1 MDETPAPKE
10 RKKSKL
16 LLIIIIII
24 ILLLIGLALW
34 FFIFRDKGGEVSDG
48 GSKNN
53 GGESGKVV
61 DDKPKDKKTTEY
73 NYKDGV
79 LTPIVDED
87 GNPKQTEFIID
98 GLILIGNHHSYYGE
112 EEGSESTIEKAV
124 KDGYKKEG
132 INSSFYLN
140 EWIEIYLD
148 TKYAGN
154 TKNVDIVLAPHK
166 TVEEWEKMTKVEV
179 MEYALQN
186 GGYTIVYE
194 TPDAENYKYINNG
207 YVNADYPAGK
217 YDLLFFYKDKLA
229 YFVNL
234 SLTKEE

>member
-1 MDETPAPKE
+1 MDEAPKE

-34 FFIFRDKGGEVSDG
+34 FFIFRDKGGETGDG
-48 GSKNN
+48 GKTGDN
-53 GGESGKVV
+53 SGKVV
-61 DDKPKDKKTTEY
+61 DDKPKDKKTHEY
-73 NYKDGV
+73 NYKNGV
-79 LTPIVDED
+79 LAQIVDED
-87 GNPKQTEFIID
+87 GNPKQTEFVID
-98 GLILIGNHHSYYGE
+98 GLILVGNHHSYAGE
-112 EEGSESTIEKAV
+112 TEGSEAIMEKLV

-154 TKNVDIVLAPHK
+154 TKNVDVVLAPHK

-194 TPDAENYKYINNG
+194 TPDAENYKYVNNG
-207 YVNADYPAGK
+207 YVNEDYPAGA

-234 SLTKEE
+234 SLTKEEW

>member
-1 MDETPAPKE
+1 MDEAPAPKE

-16 LLIIIIII
+16 LLIIIIIL
-24 ILLLIGLALW
+24 ILLLIGFALW
-34 FFIFRDKGGEVSDG
+34 FFVFRDKGGEVSDG
-48 GSKNN
+48 GKTNDN
-53 GGESGKVV
+53 SGKVV

-148 TKYAGN
+148 TKYAGDA
-154 TKNVDIVLAPHK
+154 KNVDIVIAPHK

-194 TPDAENYKYINNG
+194 TPNAENYKYVNNG
-207 YVNADYPAGK
+207 YVNEDYPAGA